1 MSHKAQSIPSLV
13 QLHTLARS
21 TMNLASCSKN
31 TANRCFSGMQVEL
44 RSWSS
49 RNQRGRKLKTL
60 KRLTHKLNIAN
71 RNRARTTHFLAI
83 FGINVQCRTDAK
95 WASSLTHSTHRLMG
109 WEKKLNLQFHMTHLC
124 LRVQN
129 AVHCN
134 QSIYSSIF
142 APTAFSHTVARYQA
156 KWLQIDP
163 QTEAAHMLISVDA
176 TQPG

>member
-49 RNQRGRKLKTL
+49 RNQRSRKLKTL

-71 RNRARTTHFLAI
+71 RNRARTAHFLAI
-83 FGINVQCRTDAK
+83 FGINVQCQMDKLAHTLDTSA
-95 WASSLTHSTHRLMG
+95 HGMG
-109 WEKKLNLQFHMTHLC
+109 KKLNLQFHMTHLC